1 MNDKEESKKMFALVI
16 YNLLTPTVYTYDK
29 EFLDKVASFIDKVDF
44 PENYK
49 DLVQKMLE
57 LAYAKADSQCESS
70 K

>member
-1 MNDKEESKKMFALVI
+1 MNDKKESKKTFALVM

-29 EFLDKVASFIDKVDF
+29 EFLDKVAAFIGKADF
-44 PENYK
+44 PEKYK

-57 LAYAKADSQCESS
+57 LAYSKADSQCESS

>member
-1 MNDKEESKKMFALVI
+1 MNDREESKKMFALVM
-16 YNLLTPTVYTYDK
+16 YNLLTPTVYTYDR
-29 EFLDKVASFIDKVDF
+29 EFLDKVAAFIDKVDF

-49 DLVQKMLE
+49 DLVQKMLK